1 MHGLRIRLSTEADS
15 LPDSEDYVGVK
26 SARVIPGP
34 SLPLAR
40 SLPCIIQFLHHP
52 TIHKL
57 VHSHILGP
65 KPPQLY
71 TASKKSKA
79 RYAGPRENVGPHLL
93 EFARCSL
100 SYKSS
105 SCGAFPQILPHRD
118 QHTHSATRDGG
129 HLLTVEAK
137 SRSSCC
143 AGTRRRPV
151 PAPNRLAHLHF
162 LPTHLS
168 IQTTTG
174 MTSPY
179 SEECNG
185 RHDTPVF
192 RAAELVQDLAHRA
205 SLRHRAASAD
215 GAFGWHVLLV
225 GAFGKVVFGEGLRL
239 KVMA

>member
-105 SCGAFPQILPHRD
+105 SCGAFPQIGGSKISLQLLCRN
-118 QHTHSATRDGG
+118 ATPAAKNATAVTTLRFSG
-129 HLLTVEAK
+129 LL
-137 SRSSCC
+137 SS
-143 AGTRRRPV
+143 
-151 PAPNRLAHLHF
+151 
-162 LPTHLS
+162 
-168 IQTTTG
+168 
-174 MTSPY
+174 
-179 SEECNG
+179 
-185 RHDTPVF
+185 F
-192 RAAELVQDLAHRA
+192 RIWRT
-205 SLRHRAASAD
+205 
-215 GAFGWHVLLV
+215 
-225 GAFGKVVFGEGLRL
+225 GLRCGTGRPAR
-239 KVMA
+239 MAPLGGMFYSSAPLVKWSSERV